1 LRTALATL
9 AVVSVASR
17 AFAEDAPQAGE
28 GAVPRGPGAAVVRPA
43 PAEPAPAAPRI
54 VMPVLKKNA
63 EPVYPPEALSAG
75 LQADVYLKI
84 DVDRE
89 GKVTRAEVPEPVGH
103 GFDEAAKAAALQL
116 EFDPATR
123 DGKPIPVRIPF
134 RFSFTFKEEPK
145 PVAPEAPKT
154 GNLSGQIL
162 LVSNQTP
169 MAGVDVTV
177 TGPAKDEHK
186 ATTDAEGKWTI
197 EGLDPAFYRIHASL
211 DGFAPAD
218 ATEEVAAGQ
227 VTSVVLQLAEEAQGT
242 IEVTVQG
249 TRPPREVTRRT
260 IERRE
265 MQRIPGTSG
274 DALRSIQ
281 SLPGVAR
288 PPGLAGLLIVRGSAP
303 QDTAIFVDG
312 AAVPIVYHFGGL
324 SSVIPTELL
333 DRIDF
338 YPGNFSAQYGQVM
351 GGVVDVA
358 LRKPDTS
365 CTGPYGRPTDKT
377 GCYHAM
383 AEIDLIDARALVQGP
398 IGDNWSFVAAARRS
412 WVDTW
417 AKPLLESLGAGV
429 SSAPVYYDYQLIAD
443 AKVSDTSTFS
453 ARFFGSDDKLKL
465 LINDPFAQDPGLGGS
480 LTFGT
485 SFYRGQALYQSAL
498 SKSVELSA
506 MVAAGKNALDFSLG
520 TLRFDADITLISTRS
535 ELSFRIARGIKLN
548 VGTDFLLGP
557 YDVFVRGPA
566 PPRPGEADAGPLTTR
581 PIQESHATG
590 TIFRPAWYADAE
602 IQPTRRALIVPGVR
616 LDFARDSG
624 HADFSPRI
632 NARYDLIGGHAESEL
647 PPEQQ
652 HRRTTL
658 KGGAGFYYQPPQ
670 FQETNAV
677 FGTPGLLSNKSLHYS
692 VGIEQELTRQV
703 EVSLEGYYKDLTQQ
717 VSRTPSISSTYLY
730 GNQGVGKIIGMELLI
745 KYKPDARFFGWAA
758 YTLSRSSRIDGPGM
772 PEHLAQYDQ
781 THNLTILGSYRLGR
795 GWEFGARYR
804 LISGPLVTPVL
815 SALYAA
821 DAAAYAE
828 IDGTPFSKRLPLFHQ
843 LDLRVDKGWQ
853 FRNWHLS
860 VYLDLLNVYNNAA
873 KEALQYNFD
882 FTQTQYQS
890 GLPFIP
896 NIGVRGDI

>member
-1 LRTALATL
+1 
-9 AVVSVASR
+9 V
-17 AFAEDAPQAGE
+17 
-28 GAVPRGPGAAVVRPA
+28 
-43 PAEPAPAAPRI
+43 PAAPKI

-63 EPVYPPEALSAG
+63 EPVYPPEALAAG
-75 LQADVYLKI
+75 LKAEVYLKI
-84 DVDRE
+84 QVDKT
-89 GKVTRAEVPEPVGH
+89 GKVVGADVPEPVGH

-116 EFDPATR
+116 EFEPATR
-123 DGKPIPVRIPF
+123 DGRPVSVFIPF
-134 RFSFTFKEEPK
+134 RFSFTFKEEEK
-145 PVAPEAPKT
+145 PVSPEAPKT

-162 LVSNQTP
+162 LASNQTP
-169 MAGVDVTV
+169 LAGADVTAV
-177 TGPAKDEHK
+177 GPASDEHK
-186 ATTDAEGKWTI
+186 TTTDGEGKWSL
-197 EGLDPAFYRIHASL
+197 EGLAPAFYRIHASL
-211 DGFAPAD
+211 DGFVPQD

-227 VTSVVLQLAEEAQGT
+227 VTSIVLRLPEEVKGA

-338 YPGNFSAQYGQVM
+338 YPGNFGAQYGQVM

-365 CTGPYGRPTDKT
+365 CNEAYGKPTDRK

-398 IGDNWSFVAAARRS
+398 IGKDWSFVAGGRRS

-417 AKPLLESLGAGV
+417 AKPVLEGLGAGV

-443 AKVSDTSTFS
+443 AKVSNTSNFS
-453 ARFFGSDDKLKL
+453 ARFFGSDDKLKI
-465 LINDPFAQDPGLGGS
+465 LINDPFAQDPGLGGN

-485 SFYRGQALYQSAL
+485 SFYRGQMLYQAAL
-498 SKSVELSA
+498 SKAVDLSA
-506 MVAAGKNALDFSLG
+506 MVAAGKNDLDFALG
-520 TLRFDADITLISTRS
+520 PLRFDAAITLISTRS

-548 VGTDFLLGP
+548 AGTDFLLGP

-581 PIQESHATG
+581 PILESHATG
-590 TIFRPAWYADAE
+590 TVFRPAWYADAE
-602 IQPTRRALIVPGVR
+602 LQPTRRALIVPGVR
-616 LDFARDSG
+616 LDFARDTG
-624 HADFSPRI
+624 HADFAPRI
-632 NARYDLIGGHAESEL
+632 NARYDLVGGHAESEL
-647 PPEQQ
+647 PPAQQ
-652 HRRTTL
+652 HLRTTV

-677 FGTPGLLSNKSLHYS
+677 FGTAGLFSNKSIHYS
-692 VGIEQELTRQV
+692 VGVEQELSRQI
-703 EVSLEGYYKDLTQQ
+703 ELSLEGYYKDLTQQ
-717 VSRTPSISSTYLY
+717 VSRSPSISSTYLY
-730 GNQGVGKIIGMELLI
+730 GNQGVGTILGMELLI

-758 YTLSRSSRIDGPGM
+758 YTLSRSTRIDGPGM

-828 IDGTPFSKRLPLFHQ
+828 VDGTPFSRRLPLFHQ

-853 FRNWHLS
+853 FRDWRLS
-860 VYLDLLNVYNNAA
+860 VYLDLLNVYSNAA
-873 KEALQYNFD
+873 KEAIDYNFN

-890 GLPFIP
+890 GLPLIP